1 MQAAFR
7 EQTLDQYLPFVL
19 HNRYIFESENI
30 RTAYSMISA
39 DERALI
45 PWDPEKINWTDYWT
59 HNQIPGI
66 EKWVQ
71 PDVVKDWSFKI

>member
-1 MQAAFR
+1 
-7 EQTLDQYLPFVL
+7 
-19 HNRYIFESENI
+19 
-30 RTAYSMISA
+30 MISA
-39 DERALI
+39 EERALI